1 MECHCIPYTKLPEA
15 SALYTNYLY
24 HFDRVARFYGG
35 GSPFSPASYQNL
47 SRNIHYSP
55 ALRSE
60 VVRILARQN
69 EAFGAGDVTRQNL
82 RRLSRAGTLAVVTGQ
97 QVGFLSGPAF
107 TLYKALTAVRLADWL
122 TERGIESVPVFWLA
136 TEDHDLEEVSST
148 KVLNDGYNAVPLSD
162 HGVRPAPQ
170 CSVGYARFSEA
181 VAQALARLESALPP
195 GEPREQLLNDL
206 REAYRPGVNW
216 GQAFANFIARVF
228 GRRGVIL
235 VDALDPELH
244 QLAAPGYVKAIS
256 AAPDLS
262 ARLMERSQ
270 VLIDTGFHAQV
281 HVGPESTLIFGAR
294 KGNRVPLR
302 STDSGRGFRL
312 EGGERISPEELK
324 RWAQARPEEITPN
337 ALFRPVV
344 QDLLLPTVAY
354 VAGPAELAYHAQS
367 AVLYPAFERPQP
379 VIFPRASF
387 TLVDPRSERLLN
399 KYHLAV
405 DDVWQGEAHLRRRI
419 AAVGFSEGW
428 EERLAASEREIAKAL
443 ERLRGDIQSID
454 PTLLHALER
463 AHKRTEYQ
471 FERLKGKITSAA
483 FRQSE
488 VLRRHEQMLAEFLTP
503 DGHPQE
509 RGLGGVYF
517 LGRAGY
523 DLLDRLLDLISV
535 ESPGHCV
542 APFQYALA

>member
-1 MECHCIPYTKLPEA
+1 MECHCIAYTKLPEA
-15 SALYTNYLY
+15 SALYTSYLY
-24 HFDRVARFYGG
+24 HFDRAARFYGG
-35 GSPFSPASYQNL
+35 GPPFSLASYASV
-47 SRNIHYSP
+47 SRAIRYSP

-60 VVRILARQN
+60 VVRILTRQN
-69 EAFGAGDVTRQNL
+69 EAFGAAEATGQNL
-82 RRLSRAGTLAVVTGQ
+82 RRLTHGDTLAVVTGQ

-122 TERGIESVPVFWLA
+122 SERGIESVPVFWLA
-136 TEDHDLEEVSST
+136 TEDHDLQEVSST
-148 KVLNDGYNAVPLSD
+148 RVLDDGYHPVPLSD
-162 HGVRPAPQ
+162 PGVRPAPQ
-170 CSVGYARFSEA
+170 CSVGYARFSEN
-181 VAQALARLESALPP
+181 VTRALADLESALPP
-195 GEPREQLLNDL
+195 GEPREQLLSDL
-206 REAYRPGVNW
+206 REAYRPGVAW
-216 GQAFANFIARVF
+216 GEALARFIARVF
-228 GRRGVIL
+228 ARRGVVL
-235 VDALDPELH
+235 LDALDPELH
-244 QLAAPGYVKAIS
+244 QLAAPAYVKAIN
-256 AAPDLS
+256 ATPDLT

-270 VLIDTGFHAQV
+270 ALVDAGFHAQV

-294 KGNRVPLR
+294 EGNRVPLR
-302 STDSGRGFRL
+302 SADSGRAFKL
-312 EGGERISPEELK
+312 EGGERISPEKLK
-324 RWAQARPEEITPN
+324 RSAESRPEEITPN

-344 QDLLLPTVAY
+344 QDLLLPTIAY

-405 DDVWQGEAHLRRRI
+405 DDAWQGEAHLRQRI
-419 AAVGFSEGW
+419 AAAGFSEGW
-428 EERLAASEREIAKAL
+428 EERLTESEGEIVKVL
-443 ERLRGDIQSID
+443 EGLRADIQSID

-488 VLRRHEQMLAEFLTP
+488 VLRRHEQMLAQFLTP

-542 APFQYALA
+542 VPFQYALA

>member
-1 MECHCIPYTKLPEA
+1 MECHCIAYTKLREA

-35 GSPFSPASYQNL
+35 GSPFSLASYENV
-47 SRNIHYSP
+47 SRAIRYSP

-60 VVRILARQN
+60 VVRILTRQN
-69 EAFGAGDVTRQNL
+69 EAFGAGEATRQNL
-82 RRLSRAGTLAVVTGQ
+82 RRLSHGDTLAVVTGQ

-107 TLYKALTAVRLADWL
+107 TLYKALTAVRLAHWL
-122 TERGIESVPVFWLA
+122 SEGGIESIPVFWLA
-136 TEDHDLEEVSST
+136 TEDHDLQEVSST
-148 KVLNDGYNAVPLSD
+148 KVLDDDYHPIPLSD
-162 HGVRPAPQ
+162 RGVRPAPQ
-170 CSVGYARFSEA
+170 CSVGYARLSES
-181 VAQALARLESALPP
+181 VGQALAGLESALPP
-195 GEPREQLLNDL
+195 GEARERLLSDL
-206 REAYRPGVNW
+206 RETYRPGARW
-216 GQAFANFIARVF
+216 GEAFARFIARIF
-228 GRRGVIL
+228 DRRGVIL
-235 VDALDPELH
+235 LDALDPELH
-244 QLAAPGYVKAIS
+244 RLAAPAYVKAIS
-256 AAPDLS
+256 AAPDLT
-262 ARLMERSQ
+262 ARLSERSQ
-270 VLIDTGFHAQV
+270 ALVDAGFHAQV

-294 KGNRVPLR
+294 EGNRVPLR
-302 STDSGRGFRL
+302 SADSGRSFKL
-312 EGGERISPEELK
+312 EGGERLAPPELE
-324 RWAQARPEEITPN
+324 RWAGTRPEEITPN

-344 QDLLLPTVAY
+344 QDLLLPTIAY
-354 VAGPAELAYHAQS
+354 VAGPAELAYHAQC

-379 VIFPRASF
+379 VVFPRASF

-399 KYHLAV
+399 KSHLAV
-405 DDVWQGEAHLRRRI
+405 DALWQGEAHLRRRI

-428 EERLAASEREIAKAL
+428 EERLTETGREIVKVL
-443 ERLRGDIQSID
+443 ERLRGDVQAID

-483 FRQSE
+483 FRQSQ
-488 VLRRHEQMLAEFLTP
+488 VLQRQEQMLVQFLTP
-503 DGHPQE
+503 DEHPQE

-542 APFQYALA
+542 VPFQYALA